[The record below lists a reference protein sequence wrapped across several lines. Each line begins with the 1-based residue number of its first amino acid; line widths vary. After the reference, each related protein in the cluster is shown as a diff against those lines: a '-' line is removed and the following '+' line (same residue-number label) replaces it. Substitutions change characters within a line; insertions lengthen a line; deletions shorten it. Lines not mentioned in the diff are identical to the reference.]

1 MFIFFKITLK
11 KIIMPVFINKNI
23 YLLQNN
29 TDQRFYCL
37 YLYVPT
43 IFYISFKII
52 LNKRFLVLKT
62 LGLYYH
68 KLVFCKLVNL

>member
-1 MFIFFKITLK
+1 
-11 KIIMPVFINKNI
+11 MPVFINKNI

-37 YLYVPT
+37 YLYVQT

-62 LGLYYH
+62 LGYIII
-68 KLVFCKLVNL
+68 N

>member
-37 YLYVPT
+37 YLYVQT

-68 KLVFCKLVNL
+68 NLIFCKLVNL